1 MALADIL
8 ANYAP
13 ITLAEMGGIRLM
25 NRTDTKFVTTLA
37 RLEVL
42 LQEASQQYYAQQIDG
57 ERIAR
62 YYTMYFDTP
71 EHAMLRSHIT
81 GHLNRQKLRIRS
93 YVDSGLDF
101 LEVKTKNNHCR
112 TRKSRIAID
121 RFDST
126 NDHDAN
132 QYQLALTLGDEP
144 EQYREFLGKH
154 LRYDIDSMIPRIEN
168 RFNRVTLVN
177 QGKTERLT
185 IDTALEFH
193 NLDND
198 SRLSLDNLAIIELK
212 RDGLIASPILDMLRQ
227 LRIMPSGFSKYCM
240 GMVMTSPH
248 ILHNRF
254 KPRIR
259 RVDKI
264 LVS

>member
-1 MALADIL
+1 MALTDIL
-8 ANYAP
+8 ASYPP
-13 ITLAEMGGIRLM
+13 ITLSEMGGIRLM
-25 NRTDTKFVTTLA
+25 NRTDTKFVTTVA

-42 LQEASQQYYAQQIDG
+42 LQIASQLYYAQQIDG
-57 ERIAR
+57 SRIAR
-62 YYTMYFDTP
+62 YYTLYFDTP
-71 EHAMLRSHIT
+71 EHTMLRSHIT

-101 LEVKTKNNHCR
+101 LEVKTKNNHGR
-112 TRKSRIAID
+112 TRKSRIAVD
-121 RFDST
+121 SFDTCGNHS
-126 NDHDAN
+126 AN
-132 QYQLALTLGDEP
+132 QIQLPLAFGEEP
-144 EQYREFLGKH
+144 EQYREFMGKH
-154 LRYDIDSMIPRIEN
+154 LRYDIDSMIPCIEN

-177 QGKTERLT
+177 REKTERLT
-185 IDTALEFH
+185 IDTGLEFH

-198 SRLSLDNLAIIELK
+198 SRLALDNIAIIELK

-240 GMVMTSPH
+240 GMVMTSPQ

-254 KPRIR
+254 KPRLR

-264 LVS
+264 LAS

>member
-1 MALADIL
+1 MALTDIL
-8 ANYAP
+8 ASYAP
-13 ITLAEMGGIRLM
+13 ISLSEMGGIRLM
-25 NRTDTKFVTTLA
+25 NRTDTKFVTTVA

-42 LQEASQQYYAQQIDG
+42 MQLASQLYYAQQIDG
-57 ERIAR
+57 NRIAR

-101 LEVKTKNNHCR
+101 LEVKTKNNHGR
-112 TRKSRIAID
+112 TRKSRIAV
-121 RFDST
+121 DSFNSST
-126 NDHDAN
+126 DHSAD
-132 QYQLALTLGDEP
+132 QFELSSALGEEP

-154 LRYDIDSMIPRIEN
+154 LRYNVDSMTPCIEN

-177 QGKTERLT
+177 RGKTERLT
-185 IDTALEFH
+185 IDTGLVFH

-254 KPRIR
+254 KPRLR

-264 LVS
+264 LAS